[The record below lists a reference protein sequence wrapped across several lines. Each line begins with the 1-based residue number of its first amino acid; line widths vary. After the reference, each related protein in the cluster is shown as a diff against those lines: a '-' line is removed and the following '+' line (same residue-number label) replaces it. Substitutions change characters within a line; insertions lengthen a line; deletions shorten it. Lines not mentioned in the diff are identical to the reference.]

1 MDNKDMLKFAVGEE
15 FPLPP
20 QTEEGITFSIEPYTM
35 LLIYRFRHPN
45 EQEKRAFAT
54 GDVSF
59 GVTELRQTLFILSR
73 FAPLAWMD
81 TPYSTHLSS
90 TVKSFPDLRP
100 GQGYAID
107 AFLVDCADNK
117 LLAHRLIHLDTHSS
131 EKLRSLVM
139 EEQARTDFDQEKYHQ
154 AVEEVY
160 RSYSPRDLVKLAT
173 IMTKIKKK

>member
-1 MDNKDMLKFAVGEE
+1 MLKFQKGET

-20 QTEEGITFSIEPYTM
+20 VAEEGVTFSVEQYTM
-35 LLIYRFRHPN
+35 LLIYRFRHPS
-45 EQEKRAFAT
+45 EEERRAFRE
-54 GDVSF
+54 GKVSF
-59 GVTELRQTLFILSR
+59 GIASLRNTLFVLSR
-73 FAPLAWMD
+73 FGTLAWMD